1 MDAVDDESAQ
11 NGAAHELRFDRL
23 SGEWVLLVPHRQ
35 GRPNL
40 PQSGCPFCVGGLEA
54 PEPYEVRAFDNRWPP
69 FRPGPPI
76 ELPEPGAFARN
87 AEARGAAEVVLFSPD
102 HNASLSTMGVEAVMG
117 VIDLW
122 IERTE
127 VLLAR
132 PEIEYVLVFENRGA
146 AVGATIHHPHGQI
159 YGYPFVP
166 PAPAREIASANAA
179 GCAVC
184 AELASETADPV
195 RVVFDD
201 ADWLAWVPFASSSS
215 YGVRLATRTHVGRL
229 SDLEPAGRRGLAT
242 ALSDLLARYDRLWT
256 EPPTDGP
263 FPYLLWFHQAPAHN
277 HGEYHLH
284 AHISPPLRAPGV
296 LRYVASGELGGGL
309 LANPVMPERAA
320 AELRAAGQATVEGRA
335 VDNRSGDGSAPA
347 A

>member
-1 MDAVDDESAQ
+1 MDRDVAAHHEPDESTDS
-11 NGAAHELRFDRL
+11 HELRFDPL

-40 PQSGCPFCVGGLEA
+40 PAAACPFCVGGLEA
-54 PEPYEVRAFDNRWPP
+54 PDPYEVRAFENRFPP
-69 FRPGPPI
+69 LIPGPPI
-76 ELPEPGAFARN
+76 DLDRVGEVRIASP
-87 AEARGAAEVVLFSPD
+87 RGASEVVLFSPD
-102 HNASLSTMGVEAVMG
+102 HSASLSTIGIAAVMR

-127 VLLAR
+127 ALLAR

-166 PAPAREIASANAA
+166 PTPAREMPGAA
-179 GCAVC
+179 GADCPVC
-184 AELASETADPV
+184 AELASETTDGRRIV
-195 RVVFDD
+195 YDD
-201 ADWLAWVPFASSSS
+201 GNWVAWVPFASSSS
-215 YGVRLATRTHVGRL
+215 YGMRIAPRVHLGRL
-229 SDLEPAGRRGLAT
+229 SDLDEEGRRSLAAT
-242 ALSDLLARYDRLWT
+242 LTDVLARYDRLWT
-256 EPPTDGP
+256 HSLDDGP
-263 FPYLLWFHQAPAHN
+263 FPYLLWFHQAPAH
-277 HGEYHLH
+277 HDGEYHVH

-320 AELRAAGQATVEGRA
+320 AELRNAGSQAT
-335 VDNRSGDGSAPA
+335 PA
-347 A
+347 Q